1 MRSFVFPQMGVNP
14 IHNSAVKL
22 PKIGWVKF
30 RQSRQIP
37 EGASLK
43 QVRIVRRASGWY
55 AMLALQWDVEV
66 PDVMPHGE
74 AIGVDVGISHLA
86 AVSNGKLFPNPRPFR
101 KLERKRKHCCN
112 KEYRER
118 LRGQT
123 IARKHKSKSV
133 NYTSELQIPGKT
145 TIGYWHI
152 ISVIG
157 QE

>member
-1 MRSFVFPQMGVNP
+1 MRDKHQIIEEPCE
-14 IHNSAVKL
+14 VK
-22 PKIGWVKF
+22 I
-30 RQSRQIP
+30 SRTVLKTSGSR
-37 EGASLK
+37 EG
-43 QVRIVRRASGWY
+43 
-55 AMLALQWDVEV
+55 LAEFN
-66 PDVMPHGE
+66 
-74 AIGVDVGISHLA
+74 HLA

-133 NYTSELQIPGKT
+133 NYTRELQIPGKT